1 MTEVIFVID
10 DASRLSPIFILTQRL
25 FNLLEAS
32 HQKSIN
38 QAMALQCHTPLPP
51 LHRHILL
58 LLLHH
63 HHRQLLT
70 LSSKKNNLRCPNQG
84 RVH

>member
-1 MTEVIFVID
+1 MTEVIFVING
-10 DASRLSPIFILTQRL
+10 ALRLNPIFILTQRL

-58 LLLHH
+58 LLH

-70 LSSKKNNLRCPNQG
+70 LSSKKNNLQYPNQG

>member
-1 MTEVIFVID
+1 MTEVIFEING
-10 DASRLSPIFILTQRL
+10 ALILNPIFILTQRL
-25 FNLLEAS
+25 FNLLEAC
-32 HQKSIN
+32 HQKSIH

-58 LLLHH
+58 LLH

-70 LSSKKNNLRCPNQG
+70 LSSKRNNLQYPNQG

>member
-58 LLLHH
+58 LLH

-70 LSSKKNNLRCPNQG
+70 LSSKKNNLQYPNQG